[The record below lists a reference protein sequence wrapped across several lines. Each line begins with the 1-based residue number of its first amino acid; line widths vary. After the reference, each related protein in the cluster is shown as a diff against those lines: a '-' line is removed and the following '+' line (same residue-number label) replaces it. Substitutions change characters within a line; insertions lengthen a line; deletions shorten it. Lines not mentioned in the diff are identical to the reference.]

1 MLLTAVSEAWG
12 QHGRGSR
19 ARQQSISIRA
29 LPFVRAAWRL
39 PQVLGAAQVVG
50 GVGAETA
57 GPAPGAAAAHA
68 DPPPASGAQAGTAF
82 LGQCVG
88 RSDPRRVG
96 KEGVVTGSSR

>member
-39 PQVLGAAQVVG
+39 PQVLGAALVVG

-57 GPAPGAAAAHA
+57 GTAPGAAAAHA
-68 DPPPASGAQAGTAF
+68 DQPPAGGAQAGTAF
-82 LGQCVG
+82 LGQGVG
-88 RSDPRRVG
+88 DQPDRKSTRLN
-96 KEGVVTGSSR
+96 SSH